1 MRPAVFIQAN
11 ARQMLGARISAFSY
25 ARNSKRAGD
34 FDVHVMDSADYPKLN
49 RPGQSILRGGHVR
62 AWDPDDLQ
70 SFTPL
75 RFAPPTLMQFKGRA
89 LVTDPDCF
97 GVGDV
102 AELLFD
108 QDMAGKAIM
117 AVPRPGHNDDP
128 DYIATSVMLLD
139 CEKLKHWDFDPL
151 LNRLFA
157 HAFDYVEWMQLK
169 YEDRS
174 TIGALAPQWNSFD
187 KLDLNTKIL
196 HTTKR
201 RTQPWKTGL
210 PVDYTLRE
218 SGPLDFIRRLVN
230 RRYERHPDQRQEAF
244 VYALLADM
252 IDEKVMTKDE
262 LVREMAA
269 NHVRHDSLDLIER
282 YRGWELVEQAA

>member
-1 MRPAVFIQAN
+1 MKPTVFIQAN
-11 ARQMLGARISAFSY
+11 ARQLLGAKISAYSY
-25 ARNSKRAGD
+25 ARNSKRAGE
-34 FDVHVMDSADYPKLN
+34 FDVRIMDVADFPRLVQ
-49 RPGQSILRGGHVR
+49 PGQSILRGGHIR

-75 RFAPPTLMQFKGRA
+75 RFAPPTLMAFAGRA

-108 QDMAGKAIM
+108 HDMDGKAIA
-117 AVPRPGHNDDP
+117 AVPRPGHNGDP

-139 CEKLKHWDFDPL
+139 CAQLRHWDFAPL
-151 LNRLFA
+151 LDRLFGRE
-157 HAFDYVEWMQLK
+157 FDYVDWMQLK
-169 YEDRS
+169 YEDRA
-174 TIGALAPQWNSFD
+174 TVGALGPRWNDFD
-187 KLDLNTKIL
+187 RLGPDTKIL

-218 SGPLDFIRRLVN
+218 SGPLDFLRRLRA
-230 RRYERHPDQRQEAF
+230 RRYEAHPDRRQEAF
-244 VYALLADM
+244 VFSLLAAM
-252 IDEKVMTKDE
+252 IDDGVVTKDE
-262 LVREMAA
+262 LVAEMAA
-269 NHVRHDSLDLIER
+269 DHVRHDSLELIER
-282 YRGWELVEQAA
+282 YRGWNLDQAA